1 MSDSITVTAEYSELL
16 DSIKQTLA
24 AWQLRAARAVNNAV
38 VETYWQIGRE
48 IVARQR
54 AQGWAPR

>member
-1 MSDSITVTAEYSELL
+1 MSDSITATAEYSELL

-24 AWQLRAARAVNNAV
+24 AGQLPGARAVSNAV

-54 AQGWAPR
+54 EQ